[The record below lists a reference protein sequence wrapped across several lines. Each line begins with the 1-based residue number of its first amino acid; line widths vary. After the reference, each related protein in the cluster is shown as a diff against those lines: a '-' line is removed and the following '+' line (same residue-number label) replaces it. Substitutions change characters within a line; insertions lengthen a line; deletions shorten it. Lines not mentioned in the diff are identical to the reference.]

1 MLLNYDFLEFENG
14 KTENRTRDYSLTKDI
29 DKELEAK
36 RLAKSTRPKVK
47 IKEGLSLRAT
57 LDAFGEELSRLKR
70 EQNKETIKGSTIEA
84 TSLNS
89 IVNKIK
95 SGLPFGT
102 ISAFRPFKDAFIKDF
117 TEKERELLIEA
128 YKSGYK
134 ASQLDKVAK
143 NWNDDPNPIDASYLA
158 DAFLREYRTIALKLS
173 TALGKSFVSKFL
185 NPKSEATMKDFMSSK
200 EFVGRYRYTQKDNM
214 ERTQQLKKLLDSK
227 RDFIGYIQVIGYWK
241 DNLEDALIPD
251 NKFLNPKSEATMK
264 DFMSSKE
271 FVGRYR
277 YTQKDNM
284 ERTQQLKKLLDS
296 KRDFIGY
303 IQVIGYWKDN
313 LEDALIPDKE
323 TSFFVFVNEPSSTFY
338 LRNHLLLW
346 ARQFNQAAICYC
358 DNAKTDKVE
367 LVSALPNDFGDVW
380 AKFTD
385 ITFTI
390 PLIQSLTRLH
400 NKVYTFFEKKNMENY
415 GVSFEELSTT
425 KLKAMGMPKDIE
437 GFNIPCKAYIERHI
451 KTTIYS
457 SLGVERN
464 YPGRTF
470 DMDKI
475 QQYEQQA
482 IKRLDLQRCSKSKS
496 FKASYNHNI
505 KVNNLV
511 KALRQGK
518 KVSKTLIAKVLAN
531 TIDTDAGYCFIS
543 PTDLATQLNN
553 ISPRLSKSIVTAI
566 EQAEG
571 VRLTYALIDKITY
584 NSLHNILSFIFDI
597 DNPLNDQD
605 LEELVIEVP
614 REALKNVKLPQ
625 IKNVLTTQIFEGAYH
640 FKS

>member
-1 MLLNYDFLEFENG
+1 MLLNYDFLELVDEPQRN
-14 KTENRTRDYSLTKDI
+14 TSLTASI
-29 DKELEAK
+29 DKA
-36 RLAKSTRPKVK
+36 LADKKLARQNKPRVR
-47 IKEGLSLRAT
+47 IKGGLSLRAT
-57 LDAFGEELSRLKR
+57 LDAFGDEISRLKR
-70 EQNKETIKGSTIEA
+70 EQNTETIKGSTIESA
-84 TSLNS
+84 NLIS
-89 IVNKIK
+89 IYKKIA

-102 ISAFRPFKDAFIKDF
+102 ISAFRPFKPVFEKDF
-117 TEKERELLIEA
+117 TEKQQKALISA
-128 YKSGYK
+128 YKSGFDPK
-134 ASQLDKVAK
+134 NADKVAQYWQNK
-143 NWNDDPNPIDASYLA
+143 PTKIDLHEPIKAKD
-158 DAFLREYRTIALKLS
+158 FFKGNTNIYRTLRNLFGQKFMDSYIA
-173 TALGKSFVSKFL
+173 
-185 NPKSEATMKDFMSSK
+185 PKSETTMKDFMSSDK
-200 EFVGRYRYTQKDNM
+200 FVKKYRYTQKDNM
-214 ERTQQLKKLLDSK
+214 KRTRQLKSLLDSK
-227 RDFIGYIQVIGYWK
+227 RHFLGYIQVIGYWK
-241 DNLEDALIPD
+241 EDL
-251 NKFLNPKSEATMK
+251 K
-264 DFMSSKE
+264 D
-271 FVGRYR
+271 
-277 YTQKDNM
+277 D
-284 ERTQQLKKLLDS
+284 
-296 KRDFIGY
+296 
-303 IQVIGYWKDN
+303 
-313 LEDALIPDKE
+313 LIPDKE
-323 TSFFVFVNEPSSTFY
+323 TSFFVFTNEPSSTFY

-367 LVSALPNDFGDVW
+367 LVNATPKRFGKVE

-385 ITFTI
+385 ITFSV
-390 PLIQSLTRLH
+390 PKELPHSLTRLK

-437 GFNIPCKAYIERHI
+437 GFNIPCKAYIEHHI
-451 KTTIYS
+451 KTSIYS

-470 DMDKI
+470 DMDKV
-475 QQYEQQA
+475 QQYELQA

-518 KVSKTLIAKVLAN
+518 KVSRTLIAKVLAN

-543 PTDLATQLNN
+543 PTDLATQLDS

-571 VRLTYALIDKITY
+571 VRLLYALIDKITY
-584 NSLHNILSFIFDI
+584 NSLHNTLNFIFDI
-597 DNPLNDQD
+597 DNPMSDEALN
-605 LEELVIEVP
+605 ELVVEVP

-625 IKNVLTTQIFEGAYH
+625 IKNVLTSQIFDGAYQ

>member
-1 MLLNYDFLEFENG
+1 MLLNYDFLEFVDDEPQRN
-14 KTENRTRDYSLTKDI
+14 NSLSLTASI
-29 DKELEAK
+29 DKA
-36 RLAKSTRPKVK
+36 LADRKLARQNKPKVK
-47 IKEGLSLRAT
+47 IKGGLSLRAT

-70 EQNKETIKGSTIEA
+70 EQETIKASTIESA
-84 TSLNS
+84 NLNS

-173 TALGKSFVSKFL
+173 TALGKSFVNKFL
-185 NPKSEATMKDFMSSK
+185 NPKSETTMKDLMSSK
-200 EFVGRYRYTQKDNM
+200 EFVERYRYTYKDNM
-214 ERTQQLKKLLDSK
+214 ERTQQLKRLLNSK
-227 RDFIGYIQVIGYWK
+227 RHFLGYIQVLGYWK
-241 DNLEDALIPD
+241 ESL
-251 NKFLNPKSEATMK
+251 K
-264 DFMSSKE
+264 D
-271 FVGRYR
+271 
-277 YTQKDNM
+277 D
-284 ERTQQLKKLLDS
+284 LL
-296 KRDFIGY
+296 
-303 IQVIGYWKDN
+303 
-313 LEDALIPDKE
+313 PDKE
-323 TSFFVFVNEPSSTFY
+323 TSFFVFANEPSSTFDLASY
-338 LRNHLLLW
+338 LLLL
-346 ARQFNQAAICYC
+346 ARLFNQAAICYC
-358 DNAKTDKVE
+358 DNAKTGKVD
-367 LVSALPNDFGDVW
+367 LLLATQKDFGKVDMT
-380 AKFTD
+380 FTG
-385 ITFTI
+385 ITFTT
-390 PLIQSLTRLH
+390 PLTQSLTRLH

-425 KLKAMGMPKDIE
+425 KLKAMRMPKDIE

-451 KTTIYS
+451 KTSIYS
-457 SLGVERN
+457 SLGAERN

-470 DMDKI
+470 DMDKV
-475 QQYEQQA
+475 QQYELQA
-482 IKRLDLQRCSKSKS
+482 IKRLDLQRCTKSKS

-543 PTDLATQLNN
+543 DLATQLDS

-571 VRLTYALIDKITY
+571 IRLLYALIDKITY
-584 NSLHNILSFIFDI
+584 NSLHNTLNFIFDI
-597 DNPLNDQD
+597 DNPMSDEALN
-605 LEELVIEVP
+605 ELVIEVP

-625 IKNVLTTQIFEGAYH
+625 IKNVLTSQIFDGAYQ

>member
-1 MLLNYDFLEFENG
+1 MLLNYDFLELVDDEPQRN
-14 KTENRTRDYSLTKDI
+14 TSLTSAI
-29 DKELEAK
+29 DKA
-36 RLAKSTRPKVK
+36 LADKKLARQNKPKVR

-70 EQNKETIKGSTIEA
+70 EQNTETIKGSTIE
-84 TSLNS
+84 SSNLIS
-89 IVNKIK
+89 IYKKIA

-102 ISAFRPFKDAFIKDF
+102 ISAFRPFKDAFTKDF
-117 TEKERELLIEA
+117 TEKEQKALIIA
-128 YKSGYK
+128 YKSGYSK
-134 ASQLDKVAK
+134 
-143 NWNDDPNPIDASYLA
+143 A
-158 DAFLREYRTIALKLS
+158 DADKITKYWQNKLTKIDLHKPIKAKDFFKGNTNIYRTLRNLFGQKFMDIYIA
-173 TALGKSFVSKFL
+173 
-185 NPKSEATMKDFMSSK
+185 PKSEATMKDFMSSEK
-200 EFVGRYRYTQKDNM
+200 FVKKYRFTQKDNM
-214 ERTQQLKKLLDSK
+214 KRTRQLKSLLDSK
-227 RDFIGYIQVIGYWK
+227 RHFLGYIQVIGYWK
-241 DNLEDALIPD
+241 DSLEDD
-251 NKFLNPKSEATMK
+251 
-264 DFMSSKE
+264 
-271 FVGRYR
+271 
-277 YTQKDNM
+277 
-284 ERTQQLKKLLDS
+284 
-296 KRDFIGY
+296 
-303 IQVIGYWKDN
+303 
-313 LEDALIPDKE
+313 LIPDKE
-323 TSFFVFVNEPSSTFY
+323 TSFFVFVNEPSSTFS
-338 LRNHLLLW
+338 LKNHLLLL
-346 ARQFNQAAICYC
+346 AQLFNQAAICYC

-385 ITFTI
+385 ITFTT
-390 PLIQSLTRLH
+390 PLTNSITRLH

-457 SLGVERN
+457 SLGAERN

-475 QQYEQQA
+475 QQYELQA
-482 IKRLDLQRCSKSKS
+482 IKRLDLQRCAMSKS

-511 KALRQGK
+511 KAMRQGK
-518 KVSKTLIAKVLAN
+518 KVSRTLIAKVLAN

-543 PTDLATQLNN
+543 DLATQLNN
-553 ISPRLSKSIVTAI
+553 ISPRLSKSIVLAI
-566 EQAEG
+566 EQAQG
-571 VRLTYALIDKITY
+571 LRLTYALIDKVTY

-597 DNPLNDQD
+597 DNPLNDQAF
-605 LEELVIEVP
+605 EELVIEVP

-625 IKNVLTTQIFEGAYH
+625 IKNVLTSQIFEGAYQFRGNDYK

>member
-1 MLLNYDFLEFENG
+1 MLLNYDFLELVDEPQRN
-14 KTENRTRDYSLTKDI
+14 TSLTASI
-29 DKELEAK
+29 DKA
-36 RLAKSTRPKVK
+36 LADKKLARQNKPKVR
-47 IKEGLSLRAT
+47 IKDNLSLRAT

-70 EQNKETIKGSTIEA
+70 EQNTETIKGSTIESA
-84 TSLNS
+84 NLNS

-102 ISAFRPFKDAFIKDF
+102 ISAFRPFKDAFYKDF

-128 YKSGYK
+128 YKGGYK
-134 ASQLDKVAK
+134 VSQLDKVAK

-185 NPKSEATMKDFMSSK
+185 NPKSETTMKDLMSSK
-200 EFVGRYRYTQKDNM
+200 EFVERYRYTQKDNM
-214 ERTQQLKKLLDSK
+214 ERTQQLKRLLDSK
-227 RDFIGYIQVIGYWK
+227 RDFIGYIQVIGY
-241 DNLEDALIPD
+241 L
-251 NKFLNPKSEATMK
+251 
-264 DFMSSKE
+264 
-271 FVGRYR
+271 
-277 YTQKDNM
+277 
-284 ERTQQLKKLLDS
+284 
-296 KRDFIGY
+296 
-303 IQVIGYWKDN
+303 KDN

-367 LVSALPNDFGDVW
+367 LVNATPKRFGKVE

-385 ITFTI
+385 ITFSV
-390 PLIQSLTRLH
+390 PNDLPKSLTRLK
-400 NKVYTFFEKKNMENY
+400 NKVYTFFERNPEKDNY
-415 GVSFEELSTT
+415 GIAF
-425 KLKAMGMPKDIE
+425 KDIVKTQIKATYMPYTIGNLTDTFE
-437 GFNIPCKAYIERHI
+437 NEIKGFIKRTQSRLRAYGYPKSFNVDEIE
-451 KTTIYS
+451 
-457 SLGVERN
+457 N
-464 YPGRTF
+464 W
-470 DMDKI
+470 
-475 QQYEQQA
+475 EQQA
-482 IKRLDLQRCSKSKS
+482 IKTREQRKCAMSKSYRQ
-496 FKASYNHNI
+496 SYNHNI

-511 KALRQGK
+511 KAMRQGK
-518 KVSKTLIAKVLAN
+518 KVSRILIAKALAN

-543 PTDLATQLNN
+543 DLATQLNN

-571 VRLTYALIDKITY
+571 IRLTYALIDKITY

-597 DNPLNDQD
+597 DNPLSDQAF
-605 LEELVIEVP
+605 EELVVEVP

-625 IKNVLTTQIFEGAYH
+625 IKNVLTSQIFDGAYQ

>member
-1 MLLNYDFLEFENG
+1 MLLNYDFLEFVDEPQRN
-14 KTENRTRDYSLTKDI
+14 TSLTASI
-29 DKELEAK
+29 DKA
-36 RLAKSTRPKVK
+36 LADRKLARQNKLKVRVK
-47 IKEGLSLRAT
+47 DNLSLRAT
-57 LDAFGEELSRLKR
+57 LDAFGDELSRLKR
-70 EQNKETIKGSTIEA
+70 EQNTETIKGSTIESA
-84 TSLNS
+84 NLNS

-185 NPKSEATMKDFMSSK
+185 NPKSETTMKDLMSSK
-200 EFVGRYRYTQKDNM
+200 EFVERYRFTQKDNM
-214 ERTQQLKKLLDSK
+214 ERTQQLK
-227 RDFIGYIQVIGYWK
+227 R
-241 DNLEDALIPD
+241 
-251 NKFLNPKSEATMK
+251 
-264 DFMSSKE
+264 
-271 FVGRYR
+271 
-277 YTQKDNM
+277 
-284 ERTQQLKKLLDS
+284 LLDS

-346 ARQFNQAAICYC
+346 ARLFNQAAICYC
-358 DNAKTDKVE
+358 QNSVYNNKDRYYVE
-367 LVSALPNDFGDVW
+367 LVNATPKRFGKVE

-385 ITFTI
+385 ITFSI
-390 PLIQSLTRLH
+390 PKELPHSLTRLK
-400 NKVYTFFEKKNMENY
+400 NKVYTFFERNPEKDNY
-415 GVSFEELSTT
+415 GIAF
-425 KLKAMGMPKDIE
+425 KDIVKTQIKATYMPYNIGNLTDTFE
-437 GFNIPCKAYIERHI
+437 NEIKGFIKRTQSRLRAYGYPKSFNIDEIE
-451 KTTIYS
+451 
-457 SLGVERN
+457 N
-464 YPGRTF
+464 W
-470 DMDKI
+470 
-475 QQYEQQA
+475 EQQA
-482 IKRLDLQRCSKSKS
+482 IKTREQRKCAMSKS
-496 FKASYNHNI
+496 FRQSYNHNI

-518 KVSKTLIAKVLAN
+518 KVSRTLIAKVLAN
-531 TIDTDAGYCFIS
+531 TTDTDAGYCFIS

-571 VRLTYALIDKITY
+571 VRLTYALIDKVTY
-584 NSLHNILSFIFDI
+584 NSLHNILNFIFDI
-597 DNPLNDQD
+597 DNPLSDQV
-605 LEELVIEVP
+605 LNQLVIEVP

-625 IKNVLTTQIFEGAYH
+625 IKNVLTAQIFEGAYH

>member
-1 MLLNYDFLEFENG
+1 MLLNYDFLEFVDEPQRN
-14 KTENRTRDYSLTKDI
+14 TSLSLTASI
-29 DKELEAK
+29 DKA
-36 RLAKSTRPKVK
+36 LADRKLARQNKPRVR
-47 IKEGLSLRAT
+47 IKGGLSLRAT

-70 EQNKETIKGSTIEA
+70 EQNTKTIKGSTIESA
-84 TSLNS
+84 NLNS

-143 NWNDDPNPIDASYLA
+143 NWNNDPNPIDASYLA

-185 NPKSEATMKDFMSSK
+185 NPKSETTMKDLMSSK
-200 EFVGRYRYTQKDNM
+200 EFVERYRYTQKDNM
-214 ERTQQLKKLLDSK
+214 ERTQQLKRLLDSK

-241 DNLEDALIPD
+241 DNLE
-251 NKFLNPKSEATMK
+251 N
-264 DFMSSKE
+264 
-271 FVGRYR
+271 
-277 YTQKDNM
+277 
-284 ERTQQLKKLLDS
+284 
-296 KRDFIGY
+296 
-303 IQVIGYWKDN
+303 
-313 LEDALIPDKE
+313 ALIPDKE

-346 ARQFNQAAICYC
+346 ARLFNQVAICYC

-385 ITFTI
+385 ITFSI
-390 PLIQSLTRLH
+390 PKELPHSLTRLQ
-400 NKVYTFFEKKNMENY
+400 NKVYTFFDKNPEKDNY
-415 GVSFEELSTT
+415 GIAF
-425 KLKAMGMPKDIE
+425 KDIVKTQIKATYMPYNIGNLTDTFE
-437 GFNIPCKAYIERHI
+437 NEIKGFIKRTQSRVCAYGHPKTFNIDEIE
-451 KTTIYS
+451 
-457 SLGVERN
+457 N
-464 YPGRTF
+464 W
-470 DMDKI
+470 
-475 QQYEQQA
+475 EQQA
-482 IKRLDLQRCSKSKS
+482 IKTREQRKCAMSKR
-496 FKASYNHNI
+496 FRQSYNHNI

-511 KALRQGK
+511 KAMRQGK
-518 KVSKTLIAKVLAN
+518 KVSRTLLAKVLAN

-543 PTDLATQLNN
+543 PTDLATQLGN

-571 VRLTYALIDKITY
+571 VRLNYALIDKVTY

-597 DNPLNDQD
+597 DNPLSDQAF
-605 LEELVIEVP
+605 EELVIEVP

-625 IKNVLTTQIFEGAYH
+625 IKNVLTAQIFDGAYH
-640 FKS
+640 FRGNDYKFKG

>member
-14 KTENRTRDYSLTKDI
+14 ATENRTRDYSLTKAI

-36 RLAKSTRPKVK
+36 RLAKLTRARVKV
-47 IKEGLSLRAT
+47 KEGLSLRAT
-57 LDAFGEELSRLKR
+57 LDAFGDEISRLKR
-70 EQNKETIKGSTIEA
+70 EQNTETIKGSTIEA

-95 SGLPFGT
+95 SGLPFGA

-117 TEKERELLIEA
+117 TEKEQKALIYA
-128 YKSGYK
+128 YKSGYIK
-134 ASQLDKVAK
+134 
-143 NWNDDPNPIDASYLA
+143 A
-158 DAFLREYRTIALKLS
+158 DADKITQYWQNKPTKIDLHKPIKAKDFFKGNTNIYRTLRNLFGQNFMDRY
-173 TALGKSFVSKFL
+173 TAL
-185 NPKSEATMKDFMSSK
+185 NSETTMKDFMSSDK
-200 EFVGRYRYTQKDNM
+200 FVKKYRYTEKDNM
-214 ERTQQLKKLLDSK
+214 KRTRQLKSLLDSK
-227 RDFIGYIQVIGYWK
+227 RHFLGYIQVIGYWK
-241 DNLEDALIPD
+241 EDL
-251 NKFLNPKSEATMK
+251 K
-264 DFMSSKE
+264 D
-271 FVGRYR
+271 
-277 YTQKDNM
+277 D
-284 ERTQQLKKLLDS
+284 
-296 KRDFIGY
+296 
-303 IQVIGYWKDN
+303 
-313 LEDALIPDKE
+313 LIPDKE
-323 TSFFVFVNEPSSTFY
+323 TSFFVFANEPSITFDLASY
-338 LRNHLLLW
+338 LLLL
-346 ARQFNQAAICYC
+346 ARLFNQAAICYC

-390 PLIQSLTRLH
+390 PLTQSLTRLH

-425 KLKAMGMPKDIE
+425 KLKAMGKPKDIE

-451 KTTIYS
+451 KTIIYS
-457 SLGVERN
+457 SLGAERN

-475 QQYEQQA
+475 QQYELQA
-482 IKRLDLQRCSKSKS
+482 IKRLDLQRCAMSKS

-505 KVNNLV
+505 KVNKLV
-511 KALRQGK
+511 NAMLKGK

-531 TIDTDAGYCFIS
+531 TTDTDAGYCFIS

-571 VRLTYALIDKITY
+571 VRLNYALIDKVTY
-584 NSLHNILSFIFDI
+584 NSLHNTLSFIFDI
-597 DNPLNDQD
+597 DNPLSDQSFNQ
-605 LEELVIEVP
+605 LVIEVP

-625 IKNVLTTQIFEGAYH
+625 IKNVLTAQIFEGVYQ
-640 FKS
+640 FKN

>member
-1 MLLNYDFLEFENG
+1 MLLNYDFLEMVDEPH
-14 KTENRTRDYSLTKDI
+14 NRNTSLSASI
-29 DKELEAK
+29 DKA
-36 RLAKSTRPKVK
+36 LADRKLARQNKPRVRVK
-47 IKEGLSLRAT
+47 DNLSLRAT

-70 EQNKETIKGSTIEA
+70 EQNTTTIKASTIESA
-84 TSLNS
+84 NLNR

-102 ISAFRPFKDAFIKDF
+102 ISAFRPFKPAFEKDF
-117 TEKERELLIEA
+117 TEKQQKALISA
-128 YKSGYK
+128 YKSGFDPK
-134 ASQLDKVAK
+134 NADKVAQYWQNK
-143 NWNDDPNPIDASYLA
+143 PTKIDLHEPIKAKD
-158 DAFLREYRTIALKLS
+158 FFKGNTNIYRTLRNLFGQKFMDSYIA
-173 TALGKSFVSKFL
+173 
-185 NPKSEATMKDFMSSK
+185 PKSETTMKDFMSSDK
-200 EFVGRYRYTQKDNM
+200 FVKKYRYTQKDNM
-214 ERTQQLKKLLDSK
+214 ERTKHLKSLLDSK

-241 DNLEDALIPD
+241 ESL
-251 NKFLNPKSEATMK
+251 K
-264 DFMSSKE
+264 D
-271 FVGRYR
+271 
-277 YTQKDNM
+277 D
-284 ERTQQLKKLLDS
+284 
-296 KRDFIGY
+296 I
-303 IQVIGYWKDN
+303 
-313 LEDALIPDKE
+313 IPDKE

-367 LVSALPNDFGDVW
+367 LVSAEPKSFGKVW
-380 AKFTD
+380 EKFTD
-385 ITFTI
+385 ITFSV
-390 PLIQSLTRLH
+390 PKELPHSLTRLH

-425 KLKAMGMPKDIE
+425 KLKAMRMPKDIE
-437 GFNIPCKAYIERHI
+437 GFNIPCKDYIEHHI
-451 KTTIYS
+451 KTSIYS

-470 DMDKI
+470 DMDKV
-475 QQYEQQA
+475 QQYELQA

-518 KVSKTLIAKVLAN
+518 KVSRTLLAKVLAN

-543 PTDLATQLNN
+543 PTDLATQLDN

-571 VRLTYALIDKITY
+571 VRLTYALIDKVTY

-597 DNPLNDQD
+597 DNPLSDQVF
-605 LEELVIEVP
+605 ERLVIEVP

-625 IKNVLTTQIFEGAYH
+625 IKNVLTAQIFDGAYQ
-640 FKS
+640 FRGNDYKYQYQTSPELLDMFE

>member
-1 MLLNYDFLEFENG
+1 MLLNYDFLELVDEPQRN
-14 KTENRTRDYSLTKDI
+14 TSLTASI
-29 DKELEAK
+29 DKA
-36 RLAKSTRPKVK
+36 LADRKLARQNKPKVK
-47 IKEGLSLRAT
+47 IKDNLSLRAT
-57 LDAFGEELSRLKR
+57 LDAFGEEFSRLKR
-70 EQNKETIKGSTIEA
+70 EQNTETIKASTIE
-84 TSLNS
+84 SSNLNS

-102 ISAFRPFKDAFIKDF
+102 ISAFRPFKEAFIKDF
-117 TEKERELLIEA
+117 NEKERELLTEA

-134 ASQLDKVAK
+134 TSQLDKVAK

-185 NPKSEATMKDFMSSK
+185 NPKSETTMRDLMSSK
-200 EFVGRYRYTQKDNM
+200 EFVERYRYTQKDNM
-214 ERTQQLKKLLDSK
+214 ERTQQLK
-227 RDFIGYIQVIGYWK
+227 R
-241 DNLEDALIPD
+241 
-251 NKFLNPKSEATMK
+251 
-264 DFMSSKE
+264 
-271 FVGRYR
+271 
-277 YTQKDNM
+277 
-284 ERTQQLKKLLDS
+284 LLDS

-358 DNAKTDKVE
+358 QNSVYNNKDRYYVE
-367 LVSALPNDFGDVW
+367 LVCAEPEKFGKVW

-385 ITFTI
+385 ITFSV
-390 PLIQSLTRLH
+390 PKELPHSLTRLK
-400 NKVYTFFEKKNMENY
+400 NQVYTFFDKNPEKDNY
-415 GVSFEELSTT
+415 GIAF
-425 KLKAMGMPKDIE
+425 KDIVKTQIKATYMPHTIGNLTDTFE
-437 GFNIPCKAYIERHI
+437 NEIKGFIKRTQSRLRAYGYPKSFNVDEIE
-451 KTTIYS
+451 
-457 SLGVERN
+457 N
-464 YPGRTF
+464 W
-470 DMDKI
+470 
-475 QQYEQQA
+475 EQQA
-482 IKRLDLQRCSKSKS
+482 IKTREQRKCTISKSYRQ
-496 FKASYNHNI
+496 SYNHNI

-511 KALRQGK
+511 KAMRQGK
-518 KVSKTLIAKVLAN
+518 KVSRTLIAN

-543 PTDLATQLNN
+543 DLATQLDS

-571 VRLTYALIDKITY
+571 VRLTYALIDKVTY

-597 DNPLNDQD
+597 DNPLSDQAF
-605 LEELVIEVP
+605 EELVIEVP
-614 REALKNVKLPQ
+614 REALKDVKLPQ
-625 IKNVLTTQIFEGAYH
+625 IKNVLTAQIFEGAYQ

>member
-1 MLLNYDFLEFENG
+1 MLLNYDFLEFVDEPQQRN
-14 KTENRTRDYSLTKDI
+14 TSLSLTASI
-29 DKELEAK
+29 DKA
-36 RLAKSTRPKVK
+36 LADRKLARQNKPKVR

-57 LDAFGEELSRLKR
+57 LDAFGEELSRLKNS
-70 EQNKETIKGSTIEA
+70 QNTETIKGSTIESA
-84 TSLNS
+84 SLNS

-117 TEKERELLIEA
+117 TEKEQKALIIA
-128 YKSGYK
+128 YKSGYVK
-134 ASQLDKVAK
+134 
-143 NWNDDPNPIDASYLA
+143 A
-158 DAFLREYRTIALKLS
+158 DADKITQYWQNKPTKIDLHKPIKAKDFFKGNTNIYRTLRNLFGQKFMDIYIA
-173 TALGKSFVSKFL
+173 
-185 NPKSEATMKDFMSSK
+185 PKSETTMKDFMSSDK
-200 EFVGRYRYTQKDNM
+200 FVKKYRYTQKDNM
-214 ERTQQLKKLLDSK
+214 KRTRQLKSLLDSK
-227 RDFIGYIQVIGYWK
+227 RHFLGYIQVIGYWK
-241 DNLEDALIPD
+241 EDL
-251 NKFLNPKSEATMK
+251 K
-264 DFMSSKE
+264 D
-271 FVGRYR
+271 
-277 YTQKDNM
+277 D
-284 ERTQQLKKLLDS
+284 
-296 KRDFIGY
+296 
-303 IQVIGYWKDN
+303 
-313 LEDALIPDKE
+313 LIPDKE
-323 TSFFVFVNEPSSTFY
+323 TSFFVFANEPSSTFD
-338 LRNHLLLW
+338 LKNHLLLL
-346 ARQFNQAAICYC
+346 ARLFNQMAICYC

-390 PLIQSLTRLH
+390 PLTQSLTRLH

-437 GFNIPCKAYIERHI
+437 GFNILCKAYIERHI
-451 KTTIYS
+451 KTAIYS
-457 SLGVERN
+457 SLGAERN

-475 QQYEQQA
+475 QQYELQA

-511 KALRQGK
+511 NAMRQGK
-518 KVSKTLIAKVLAN
+518 KVSRTLIAN

-571 VRLTYALIDKITY
+571 VRLNYALIDKISY
-584 NSLHNILSFIFDI
+584 NSLHNTLSFVFDI
-597 DNPLNDQD
+597 DNPLSDQSFNQ
-605 LEELVIEVP
+605 LVIEVP

-625 IKNVLTTQIFEGAYH
+625 IKNVLTAQIFDDAYQ